1 MDLKKCKAKYWLQ
14 LQIDDVDLTDSHICA
29 GSNTWLLQQHEEA
42 CKVCFLKILSMSL
55 RVSCFTFREILEVLW
70 FVNHPPAITQW

>member
-1 MDLKKCKAKYWLQ
+1 MDLEKCKAKYWLQ

-42 CKVCFLKILSMSL
+42 CKVCFFEDTLCVTKGIL
-55 RVSCFTFREILEVLW
+55 FYF
-70 FVNHPPAITQW
+70 